1 MVLLQSGR
9 YGYSG
14 FMSPASMTSTTV
26 ADSSFSTVVKQ
37 PTPTP
42 RNIASSASTLEKGP
56 SGCEP
61 YSLARHHYM
70 PTAMSPV
77 ALDRYERAF
86 VDKGIFNQA
95 LTFKLIIVYR

>member
-1 MVLLQSGR
+1 
-9 YGYSG
+9 
-14 FMSPASMTSTTV
+14 MSPASMASTTV

-42 RNIASSASTLEKGP
+42 RNVVLTSSLGKGP
-56 SGCEP
+56 CGSEP
-61 YSLARHHYM
+61 YSMARHHYM

-86 VDKGIFNQA
+86 ADKGTLAVFSYC
-95 LTFKLIIVYR
+95 LVEFS